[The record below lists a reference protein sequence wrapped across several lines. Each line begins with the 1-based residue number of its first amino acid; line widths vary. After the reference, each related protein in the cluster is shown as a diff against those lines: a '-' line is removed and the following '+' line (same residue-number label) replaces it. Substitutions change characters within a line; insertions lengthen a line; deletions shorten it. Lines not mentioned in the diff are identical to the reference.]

1 MTMQTLTLQIDES
14 VNEKFMWL
22 LKHFSPDEVAILDS
36 DMLMSDDAYLRRAK
50 GMVES
55 LQQASSEAIDQGVPL
70 SKLDW

>member
-1 MTMQTLTLQIDES
+1 MQTLTLQIDDS

>member
-1 MTMQTLTLQIDES
+1 MQTLTLQIDDA

-22 LKHFSPDEVAILDS
+22 LNHFSKDEVAILDS
-36 DMLMSDDAYLRRAK
+36 DIMVTDEAYLRGLN

-55 LQQASSEAIDQGVPL
+55 LHQARSESNQQATEL